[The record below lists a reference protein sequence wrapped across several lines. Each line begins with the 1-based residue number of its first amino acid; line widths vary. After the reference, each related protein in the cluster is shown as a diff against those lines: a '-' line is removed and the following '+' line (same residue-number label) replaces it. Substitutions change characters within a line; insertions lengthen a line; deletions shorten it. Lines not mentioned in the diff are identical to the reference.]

1 MSALSYN
8 QRKYTV
14 CVCFYIQSSLSLGI
28 YLGTVSVL
36 AYVWTFSLSPSF
48 DPEAL
53 VQLKQTRTPPV
64 SCPIPGCSLEHQSAC
79 CPSHQRSYSKR
90 LHLYSH
96 MVQRSTKRNIR
107 RDSKCA
113 IMVETGTFVKQ
124 HWKKNKHRKL
134 FTCVALLLDRCEGP
148 MAMLTLDDDCVSVV
162 LPPSA
167 AERPEITKP
176 LEKLRFPKRRLR
188 VEEDE
193 ETWKTHY

>member
-124 HWKKNKHRKL
+124 HWKKTNIGSCSPAWPCCSTDAKAQWRCWRWTTTVCL
-134 FTCVALLLDRCEGP
+134 WYCLLQQQRGQ
-148 MAMLTLDDDCVSVV
+148 
-162 LPPSA
+162 
-167 AERPEITKP
+167 R
-176 LEKLRFPKRRLR
+176 
-188 VEEDE
+188 
-193 ETWKTHY
+193 